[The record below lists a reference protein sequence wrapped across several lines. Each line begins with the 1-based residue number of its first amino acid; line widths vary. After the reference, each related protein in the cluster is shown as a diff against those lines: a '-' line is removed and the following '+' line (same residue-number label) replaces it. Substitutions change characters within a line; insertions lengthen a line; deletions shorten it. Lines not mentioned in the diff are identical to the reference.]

1 MEKIL
6 ILGGTNFIGRNLIE
20 RLITIDKYDL
30 TLLNRGK
37 TNANSFPNIKQIK
50 GDRNKTSIGELV
62 KGDWDYIIDLS
73 CYFPKSLERV
83 VAATNSRLKKYI
95 FISTISVFKLGV
107 EIPVNENTP
116 LKVCQPEDWK
126 DETNRTYGERKV
138 ACEEILKAS
147 PLNYAIL
154 RPAVVYGKYDHTDR
168 FYYWLHQVKKYKKV
182 LLPNDG
188 KQQFSLTYIDD
199 LITVV
204 EGAINDTKDKEAYN
218 IISHKAVTIKQIVA
232 LASQQLNKNPN
243 LINLSHEY
251 LQDKKMIQWR
261 DLPLW
266 ITGDYLIIENQK
278 MLASFDLEIVSFE
291 KSIAKTIAYC
301 ETLNWPKPT
310 YGINRRKQLALINN
324 YKD

>member
-20 RLITIDKYDL
+20 RLISLDKYDL

-37 TNANSFPNIKQIK
+37 TNAHFFPNIKLIK
-50 GDRNKTSIGELV
+50 GDRNKASIGELV

-95 FISTISVFKLGV
+95 FISTISVFKLGLEV
-107 EIPVNENTP
+107 PVTESSP
-116 LKVCQPEDWK
+116 FKVCKPEDWA
-126 DETNRTYGERKV
+126 DETNRTYGQRKV

-147 PLNYAIL
+147 PLNYTIL

-188 KQQFSLTYIDD
+188 KQKFSLTYITD
-199 LITVV
+199 LITVI
-204 EGAINDTKDKEAYN
+204 ERSINAAKDKDAYN
-218 IISHKAVTIKQIVA
+218 IISHKEVTLKKIVE
-232 LASQQLNKNPN
+232 LASQQLNKNPDF
-243 LINLSHEY
+243 INLPHQY
-251 LQDKKMIQWR
+251 LKDKKMTQWM

-266 ITGDYLIIENQK
+266 ISGDFIIFDNQK
-278 MLASFDLEIVSFE
+278 MVASVDFGIVPFE
-291 KSIAKTIAYC
+291 KSVKETIAYC
-301 ETLNWPKPT
+301 ETLNWHKPS

-324 YKD
+324 FTK

>member
-20 RLITIDKYDL
+20 RLVSLDKYDL

-37 TNANSFPNIKQIK
+37 TNAQFFANLKQIK
-50 GDRNKTSIGELV
+50 GDRNQASISELV

-73 CYFPKSLERV
+73 CYFPKSLERI

-95 FISTISVFKLGV
+95 FISTISVFQLGV
-107 EIPVNENTP
+107 EVPINESTL
-116 LKVCQPEDWK
+116 LKVCKPEDWEDK
-126 DETNRTYGERKV
+126 SNRTYGERKV

-147 PLNYAIL
+147 ALNYTIL

-168 FYYWLHQVKKYKKV
+168 FYYWLHQVRKYKKV

-199 LITVV
+199 LIRVI
-204 EGAINDTKDKEAYN
+204 EGAINEAKDRDAYN

-232 LASQQLNKNPN
+232 LASQQLNKNPS
-243 LINLSHEY
+243 LINLSYEY
-251 LQDKKMIQWR
+251 LQDKKIRQWA

-266 ITGDYLIIENQK
+266 LKGNYLIIDNQK
-278 MLASFDLEIVSFE
+278 MLQSYNVELVPFE
-291 KSIAKTIAYC
+291 QSIA
-301 ETLNWPKPT
+301 ETLTYYETINWPKPT

-324 YKD
+324 YK